1 MELGSNFSP
10 WCFAV
15 LVFVLF
21 IISGTV
27 VPVSSSAAAETPAS
41 PKAAEIKPVIDPEA
55 DKLLRAMSAVLARAK
70 AFTVSADVDFD
81 RLMPS
86 GLLIKY
92 GGAVDLTVE
101 RPGKA
106 YASFDGDLQ
115 SRKIWYT
122 GSEITVLDADNGFY
136 GALPTPGTIDE
147 TMDFLI
153 SDYGMTIPLADIL
166 SADPYKA
173 FISNAVAG
181 VVAGESTIDNKS
193 CTHLAFV
200 QKYIDWQIW
209 ISDGADR
216 LPCKLV
222 INYKTVPGSPQ
233 YSAEFS
239 HWSIDPSIDP
249 SVFKPEI
256 PPGAMKIDFL
266 KMQEKNKQ
274 EGL

>member
-1 MELGSNFSP
+1 MELSSNFSP
-10 WCFAV
+10 CCFAV
-15 LVFVLF
+15 LLLALF
-21 IISGTV
+21 IVSGTAA
-27 VPVSSSAAAETPAS
+27 PGPSAAAAETQAP
-41 PKAAEIKPVIDPEA
+41 PKAAEIKPVIDPGA
-55 DKLLRAMSAVLARAK
+55 DKLLKEMSAVLARAK
-70 AFTVSADVDFD
+70 TFTVSADVDFD

-92 GGAVDLTVE
+92 GGTVDLTVR

-106 YASFDGDLQ
+106 YASVDGDLQ

-122 GSEITVLDADNGFY
+122 GSEITVLDAAGGFY

-181 VVAGESTIDNKS
+181 VVAGESTINNKS

-239 HWSIDPSIDP
+239 HWSLDPSIDP

-256 PPGAMKIDFL
+256 PAGAVKIDFL
-266 KMQEKNKQ
+266 KMQEETK
-274 EGL
+274 

>member
-1 MELGSNFSP
+1 MELSSNFSSLAFFV
-10 WCFAV
+10 FA
-15 LVFVLF
+15 LGLF
-21 IISGTV
+21 FISGTG
-27 VPVSSSAAAETPAS
+27 VPGQPGSAAAQTPAPQKS
-41 PKAAEIKPVIDPEA
+41 TEIKPVIDPAA
-55 DKLLRAMSAVLARAK
+55 DKLLREMGAVLARAR

-92 GGAVDLTVE
+92 AGIVDLTVQ
-101 RPGKA
+101 RPDKV

-115 SRKIWYT
+115 DRRIWYT
-122 GSEITVLDADNGFY
+122 GSEITVLDTENGFY
-136 GALPTPGTIDE
+136 GALPTPNTIEE
-147 TMDFLI
+147 TMDFLM

-181 VVAGESTIDNKS
+181 VVVGESTINNKS

-209 ISDGADR
+209 ISDGADK
-216 LPCKLV
+216 LPCRFV

-239 HWSIDPSIDP
+239 HWSINPSIDP
-249 SVFKPEI
+249 SVFKAEI
-256 PPGAMKIDFL
+256 PAEAVKIDFL
-266 KMQEKNKQ
+266 KVQATGK
-274 EGL
+274 

>member
-1 MELGSNFSP
+1 MELSSNFSP

-15 LVFVLF
+15 FVFALF
-21 IISGTV
+21 IISGTT
-27 VPVSSSAAAETPAS
+27 VPGPSASAAETPA
-41 PKAAEIKPVIDPEA
+41 PTQPAEEKPVIDPEA
-55 DKLLRAMSAVLARAK
+55 DKLLKAMSAVLARAK
-70 AFTVSADVDFD
+70 AFTVSADVNFD

-92 GGAVDLTVE
+92 SGTVDLTVQ
-101 RPGKA
+101 RPGKVF
-106 YASFDGDLQ
+106 ASFDGDLQ
-115 SRKIWYT
+115 SRNIWYT
-122 GSEITVLDADNGFY
+122 GGDITVLDTDNGFY
-136 GALPTPGTIDE
+136 GSLETPGTIDE

-153 SDYGMTIPLADIL
+153 QDYGMTIPLADIL
-166 SADPYKA
+166 SADPYNA
-173 FISNAVAG
+173 FISNALAG
-181 VVAGESTIDNKS
+181 VTVGESTINNKS

-209 ISDGADR
+209 VSDGADK

-256 PPGAMKIDFL
+256 PAEAVKIDFL
-266 KMQEKNKQ
+266 KMQEKNK
-274 EGL
+274 